1 MEILQVY
8 TDVPAIELGTED
20 YSVENFPSYSP
31 SAELAQYWR
40 SIDPGLHSR
49 RSFDTS
55 QFDTS
60 AHIANMEKRLLN
72 LANSAYGCG
81 RSLVD
86 ASKED
91 PSQFGQSTM
100 WGSGSD
106 APRAMRYMSPSG
118 SWGGSLSSTN
128 STSSDYA
135 FSPDVS
141 RHHVSLYRD
150 DLDSQVSFGS
160 PYPVPY
166 SQTHY
171 SYASPGSYAGNTMAS
186 SAARDQAIACSMK
199 ELQYT
204 PDPEHDDTQGDSGCI
219 KVETRPEQMA
229 PTPESCSPATE
240 TSSRSDYDDSMKD
253 EEDEKGVDSDIDP
266 EYSPVKSRSAR
277 RFSSSSKHPTRSPTI
292 SRKSFMQPT
301 TDNNRVLKSS
311 QRSTISTK
319 SKTKNASR
327 RRSNNKNGDSRPFIC
342 SFSHYGCESR
352 FSSKNEW
359 KRHVSSQHL
368 QLGFYRCDTDLCH
381 PPNPFPNGG
390 TRTYN
395 DFNRKDLFTQ
405 HHRRMHVPWT
415 PANKPPSKQAHDDFE
430 ESLEAVRQRCWH
442 EKRKAPKKSQCIFC
456 HVRFEGE
463 TAWEERMEHI
473 GKHFEKAE
481 REKKELGE
489 GREDP
494 ELKLWALDQGL
505 IVDCGDR
512 GCWLDGLQ
520 GNRRA
525 GKSMP
530 SGMARRG
537 KVVNDDVGGEED
549 AAGDDE

>member
-1 MEILQVY
+1 MY

-20 YSVENFPSYSP
+20 YSVENFHHYSP
-31 SAELAQYWR
+31 SAELAQYWS
-40 SIDPGLHSR
+40 SIDPGLNSR
-49 RSFDTS
+49 RSFDTY
-55 QFDTS
+55 QTDRS
-60 AHIANMEKRLLN
+60 AHILNMEKYLLN
-72 LANSAYGCG
+72 LANSAHGCG
-81 RSLVD
+81 PSPLVD

-91 PSQFGQSTM
+91 FSQFGPGAV

-106 APRAMRYMSPSG
+106 AHRAMRYMSPSG
-118 SWGGSLSSTN
+118 SWGGSLSSAN

-141 RHHVSLYRD
+141 RHHMSLYRD
-150 DLDSQVSFGS
+150 DLDSQAPFGS
-160 PYPVPY
+160 TYSVPY
-166 SQTHY
+166 SKTHY
-171 SYASPGSYAGNTMAS
+171 GYGSQGSYPGHAVAS
-186 SAARDQAIACSMK
+186 SAASDQAVACSMK

-204 PDPEHDDTQGDSGCI
+204 PDPEHDDLQGDSDCI
-219 KVETRPEQMA
+219 KIETRSEKMA

-240 TSSRSDYDDSMKD
+240 TPTRSDYDDSMKD
-253 EEDEKGVDSDIDP
+253 EEDEKGVDSDVDP
-266 EYSPVKSRSAR
+266 EYSPLKSRSTR
-277 RFSSSSKHPTRSPTI
+277 RFSSSNKHPTRSPTL
-292 SRKSFMQPT
+292 SRRPFMHPT
-301 TDNNRVLKSS
+301 TENNRVLKSS
-311 QRSTISTK
+311 QRPTISTK

-327 RRSNNKNGDSRPFIC
+327 KRSNDKDGDRRPFIC

-368 QLGFYRCDTDLCH
+368 QLGFYRCDTDLCY
-381 PPNPFPNGG
+381 PSNQFPSSG

-415 PANKPPSKQAHDDFE
+415 PANKPPSKQAHDNFE
-430 ESLEAVRQRCWH
+430 EGLEAVRARCWH
-442 EKRKAPKKSQCIFC
+442 ERRKAPRKSQCIFC
-456 HVRFEGE
+456 SVRFDGE

-481 REKKELGE
+481 REKKDLGAGEEDAEL
-489 GREDP
+489 RS
-494 ELKLWALDQGL
+494 WALHQGI
-505 IVDCGDR
+505 IVDCGDG

-520 GNRRA
+520 GSTRA
-525 GKSMP
+525 RKAAP
-530 SGMARRG
+530 SGMTRRG
-537 KVVNDDVGGEED
+537 NAVNGDAADEED